1 MSVIYAYTDQRNDK
15 REWYLPWRMEREGVE
30 REIYRERRIGIEGK
44 GKDRCDA
51 DSKTEFCREQS
62 NRGWSGK

>member
-1 MSVIYAYTDQRNDK
+1 MIFTMKDGK
-15 REWYLPWRMEREGVE
+15 GGGGEG
-30 REIYRERRIGIEGK
+30 EIYRERRIGIEGK